1 MEEFLDFLKNDHS
14 DFDKGSLD
22 DRIKSSDP
30 MRLFQKWYKEAFER
44 NCSEPHA
51 MVVSTVGTDLQP
63 TLRTV
68 YMKDLVEEG
77 LIFYTN
83 YESEKAQQIAAN
95 PNVGVLFYWDCLERQ
110 VRIRGKAVKAPE
122 SISDDYFA
130 SRPRG
135 SQIGAWASQQS
146 QEISSRMS
154 LEENYK
160 AFEEKFKGQDIKRPP
175 YWGGFLIEP
184 KYFEFWQGRPSRL
197 HDRICFERAD
207 DGKQQWKVKR
217 INP

>member
-1 MEEFLDFLKNDHS
+1 MEEFIDYLKNDHS

-22 DRIKSSDP
+22 DQIKASDP

-51 MVVSTVGTDLQP
+51 MVISTVGKDMVP
-63 TLRTV
+63 SVRTV
-68 YMKDLVEEG
+68 YMKDLIEEG

-83 YESEKAQQIAAN
+83 YSSEKAQQIGQN

-110 VRIRGKAVKAPE
+110 VRIRGIAEKAPQE
-122 SISDDYFA
+122 ISDDYFA

-135 SQIGAWASQQS
+135 SQIGAWASNQS
-146 QEISSRMS
+146 SAIESRED
-154 LEENYK
+154 LEDNYK
-160 AFEEKFKGQDIKRPP
+160 KFERQFEGKKIPRPE
-175 YWGGFLIEP
+175 YWGGYLIKP
-184 KYFEFWQGRPSRL
+184 TYFEFWQGRPSRL
-197 HDRICFERAD
+197 HDRICFDRQSKGANL
-207 DGKQQWKVKR
+207 WNVKR